1 MRRRRGISTKTLVAL
16 LSLVL
21 LLGCSLSGTLA
32 WLADKTDPVT
42 NTFTVGDV
50 NIELDETT
58 GTEYKI
64 VPGVNIA
71 KDPKVT
77 VKADSEAC
85 WLFVKVDEANWPEFK
100 ESDGTTRKVKYA
112 IADGWDAL
120 EGETGVYY
128 RQVGASDSAQ
138 KFYVLAGEGEGVY
151 ANGMVTVSS
160 TLTKS
165 EVQGIG
171 TGENAPTLT
180 FTAYAVQQE
189 GVDTPQ
195 EAWDIAKDA
204 SASAT

>member
-21 LLGCSLSGTLA
+21 LLGCSLGGTLA
-32 WLADKTDPVT
+32 WLADSTGPVT

-58 GTEYKI
+58 GTNYKI

-77 VKADSEAC
+77 VEANSEAC
-85 WLFVKVDEANWPEFK
+85 WLFVKVVEANWPTFT
-100 ESDGTTRKVKYA
+100 ESDGTTTTRKVNYA
-112 IADGWDAL
+112 IANGWTPLDNVPD
-120 EGETGVYY
+120 VYY
-128 RQVGASDSAQ
+128 REVSASDKAQ
-138 KFYVLAGEGEGVY
+138 EFYVLAD
-151 ANGMVTVSS
+151 NTVTVSS
-160 TLTKS
+160 TLTKG

-189 GVDTPQ
+189 GVADAAA
-195 EAWDIAKDA
+195 AWKIAKDA
-204 SASAT
+204 SAT

>member
-21 LLGCSLSGTLA
+21 LLGCSLGGTLA
-32 WLADKTDPVT
+32 WLSDSTDPVI

-64 VPGVNIA
+64 VPGVDID
-71 KDPKVT
+71 KDPFVT
-77 VKADSEAC
+77 VVDGSEAC
-85 WLFVKVDEANWPEFK
+85 WLFVKIEESANWPAELTY
-100 ESDGTTRKVKYA
+100 SVVTGTE
-112 IADGWDAL
+112 GWAAL

-128 RQVGASDSAQ
+128 REVDAETAKAGHE
-138 KFYVLAGEGEGVY
+138 YPVLEGDK
-151 ANGMVTVSS
+151 VTVSD

-165 EVQGIG
+165 ELQ
-171 TGENAPTLT
+171 ELASNNPTLT

-204 SASAT
+204 SASTP

>member
-21 LLGCSLSGTLA
+21 LLGCSLGGTLA
-32 WLADKTDPVT
+32 WLSDSTGPVT

-58 GTEYKI
+58 GANYKI

-77 VKADSEAC
+77 VEANSEAC
-85 WLFVKVDEANWPEFK
+85 WLFVKVDEANWPDFK
-100 ESDGTTRKVKYA
+100 DGDARKVDYA
-112 IADGWDAL
+112 IADGWEEL
-120 EGETGVYY
+120 EGVTGVYY
-128 RQVGASDSAQ
+128 RQVGASDNAQ
-138 KFYVLAGEGEGVY
+138 EFYVLAG
-151 ANGMVTVSS
+151 NTVTVSEN
-160 TLTKS
+160 LTKS

-180 FTAYAVQQE
+180 FTAYAVQRE

-195 EAWDIAKDA
+195 QAWEIAQDA
-204 SASAT
+204 SASTP

>member
-77 VKADSEAC
+77 VKANSEAC
-85 WLFVKVDEANWPEFK
+85 WLFVKIEESANWPDEL
-100 ESDGTTRKVKYA
+100 TYT
-112 IADGWDAL
+112 IATGWTKL
-120 EGETGVYY
+120 TGVTGVYY
-128 RQVGASDSAQ
+128 REVDAETAKNGDDWQ
-138 KFYVLAGEGEGVY
+138 VLAGDNTYPDGV
-151 ANGMVTVSS
+151 VTVSD

-165 EVQGIG
+165 ELQ
-171 TGENAPTLT
+171 ELASNNPTLT

-189 GVDTPQ
+189 GVGTAE
-195 EAWDIAKDA
+195 EAWNIAQGA
-204 SASAT
+204 GTT